1 LKTSWQGDVLLLFDP
16 IAKPS
21 AGRFNSEWI
30 PASQPRLWFQQLV
43 SDWKGFPLQQ
53 GETPNWNL
61 YLLGEIINQ
70 PADFFISDDFARYIP
85 TLNGRFLLLAYEKS
99 TRSWNAWTD
108 RFGTLHL
115 YYNGQA
121 LGTFSPSVAAT
132 APKTLDWPALA
143 GFFGFGFFPQDRT
156 HFAGLSIL
164 RPATHA
170 IFDEQGKLL
179 KKEKYWQWK
188 YSPEL
193 QRSYQET
200 VEEFGGIFSAVMKDA
215 LNGERVAI
223 PLSGGLDSR
232 SSVAPLSNQFSD
244 MNRFWSYSYGYS
256 ADSIEIDIAKEI
268 AHLRKLPFEN
278 FVIKPYLFDELE
290 RLVAYTEGYQD
301 LTQPR
306 QMYVRDQI
314 AAHSDVLIGA
324 LWGDVWLDDMGLV
337 ESANPE
343 DIELQTLKKM
353 HKNGRAWLFDALVKP
368 QLQGE
373 EPENMLLDFVKSEMQ
388 ALKNIPSPD
397 FRVKVFKTEQWSF
410 RWSLSPIRIFQSA
423 AWPRLIFY
431 DTRLVDFFCTV
442 PTGFLT
448 GRRLQIDYLKRF
460 APDLAKIRW
469 QVYDANLYQYQYF
482 NTWQVPK
489 RAVKKALRALRGEKV
504 LERNWEVQFF
514 GETSRAKLEGFLIN
528 SGLRIHEFLSPKLAM
543 NLLDDFYAASSAAR
557 GYAVSMLLTFSA
569 WLEKYG

>member
-16 IAKPS
+16 VAKPS

-30 PASQPRLWFQQLV
+30 PTSQPGLWFQQPV

-61 YLLGEIINQ
+61 YLLGEILNL
-70 PADFFISDDFARYIP
+70 PADFFISNDFARYIP
-85 TLNGRFLLLAYEKS
+85 ILNGRFLLLAYEKS

-115 YYNGQA
+115 YYNDQA
-121 LGTFSPSVAAT
+121 LGTFSPSVAAN
-132 APKTLDWPALA
+132 APKTLDWQAIA

-156 HFAGLSIL
+156 HFAGLSIV

-170 IFDEQGKLL
+170 IFDEHGKLL
-179 KKEKYWQWK
+179 KKKKYWQWK

-200 VEEFGGIFSAVMKDA
+200 VDEFGNIFSAVMKDA

-232 SSVAPLSNQFSD
+232 SSVAPLSMQFSER
-244 MNRFWSYSYGYS
+244 NRFWAYSYGYS

-268 AHLRKLPFEN
+268 ALVQKLPFDN

-290 RLVAYTEGYQD
+290 RLMAYTEGYQD
-301 LTQPR
+301 LTQAR
-306 QMYVRDQI
+306 QMYVRDEI
-314 AAHSDVLIGA
+314 AARSDVLIGA

-337 ESANPE
+337 KSADPE

-353 HKNGRAWLFDALVKP
+353 HKNGRVWLFDALVQP

-373 EPENMLLDFVKSEMQ
+373 DPENMLVDFVKSEMQ
-388 ALKNIPSPD
+388 PFMHISDPD

-431 DTRLVDFFCTV
+431 DTRLTDFFSTI
-442 PTGFLT
+442 PADFLR
-448 GRRLQIDYLKRF
+448 GRRLQIDYLRRF
-460 APDLAKIRW
+460 APDLARIRW
-469 QVYDANLYQYQYF
+469 QAFDANLYQYQYF
-482 NTWQVPK
+482 NNWLLPK
-489 RAVKKALRALRGEKV
+489 RAFNKVKKLLQQKRPI
-504 LERNWEVQFF
+504 ERNWELQFI
-514 GETSRAKLEGFLIN
+514 GSLNRLHLEERLTKA
-528 SGLRIHEFLSPKLAM
+528 GLRLHELVSPDLIRLM
-543 NLLDDFYAASSAAR
+543 LDDFYFSPNASK
-557 GYAVSMLLTFSA
+557 GYTVSMLLTFSS
-569 WLEKYG
+569 WLEFYG